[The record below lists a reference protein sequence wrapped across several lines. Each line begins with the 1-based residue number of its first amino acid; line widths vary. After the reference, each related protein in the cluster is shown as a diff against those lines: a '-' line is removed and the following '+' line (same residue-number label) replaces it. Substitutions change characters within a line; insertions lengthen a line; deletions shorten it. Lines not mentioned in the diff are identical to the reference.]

1 MKRSPFISGFTDE
14 VSDDLDVQIRALKE
28 LGWSHID
35 LRTVDGKN
43 VSGLSDDEFERVHAR
58 LCENGITIACFGS
71 TVANWGRDARS
82 DTELDLQE
90 LRNSIRH
97 MHKAGVRHLRIMSY
111 KIDGPVP
118 LGHELESVVIANIR
132 KITEIAADNDIVCLH
147 ENCLS
152 WGGQSHLHSLR
163 LLEAVDSPALR
174 LVFDTGNPVSMLD
187 VRGEQPYGYQ
197 NPYHF
202 FDQVRD
208 YVDYIHIKDAV
219 IDNGEVRYVFPGEGD
234 AMVGEILDSL
244 AEHETVL
251 PISIEPHIAVVF
263 HDPSVT
269 ATSEDRWS
277 TFIDYGNQFV
287 SMATEAGISFGP
299 EQPIT
304 GRNRL

>member
-1 MKRSPFISGFTDE
+1 MKHTTFISGFTDE
-14 VSDDLDVQIRALKE
+14 VSDDLDVQIRALQE
-28 LGWSHID
+28 LGWNHID

-43 VSGLSDDEFERVHAR
+43 VSTLSDDEFARVHSR
-58 LCENGITIACFGS
+58 LLEHNISIACFGS
-71 TVANWGRDARS
+71 TVANWGRDAHS
-82 DTELDLQE
+82 DLQLDLKE

-97 MHKAGVRHLRIMSY
+97 MHMAGVRYLRIMSY
-111 KIDGPVP
+111 RIDEPVA

-152 WGGQSHLHSLR
+152 WGGQSHLHTLR

-174 LVFDTGNPVSMLD
+174 LIFDTGNPVSMKD
-187 VRGEQPYGYQ
+187 VRGKQPYGYQ

-202 FDQVRD
+202 FDQVRE

-219 IDNGEVRYVFPGEGD
+219 VEAGNVRYVFPGDGE
-234 AMVGEILDSL
+234 AMVGKILDSL
-244 AEHETVL
+244 VEHDTVV
-251 PISIEPHIAVVF
+251 PISIEPHVAVVF

-269 ATSEDRWS
+269 ASLEDRWN
-277 TFIDYGNQFV
+277 TFIDYGNQFAA
-287 SMATEAGISFGP
+287 MAGEAGISFGP
-299 EQPIT
+299 EQQTT